1 MQHRLRPLL
10 ACLAVALLL
19 AACSTP
25 PVAPPPPAP
34 AAPVAPVAPPP
45 PPEPEL
51 PPGVT
56 ISPPRQGDASV
67 AFVQSRVGE
76 RTFPNNRIGANLAFT
91 SNLRMPRLEAVA
103 HAAGGYQLRMRFS
116 NATATP
122 LAVSLVC
129 TYDGEKKPARVIRE
143 LRLPVNSFRDIS
155 IDLEGDP
162 ARKLDIRAVGSAR
175 P

>member
-1 MQHRLRPLL
+1 MPYRHLPLGLGL
-10 ACLAVALLL
+10 ACALFL

-25 PVAPPPPAP
+25 PGPKPPPVP
-34 AAPVAPVAPPP
+34 AAPVAPVRPAPL
-45 PPEPEL
+45 PEPEL

-67 AFVQSRVGE
+67 AFTQSRLGE

-103 HAAGGYQLRMRFS
+103 SPAGGYQLRMRFC
-116 NATATP
+116 NATNTP
-122 LAVSLVC
+122 LYVSLVC
-129 TYDGEKKPARVIRE
+129 TYEGEKKAARA
-143 LRLPVNSFRDIS
+143 LRSLDFPVNSFRDIA

-162 ARKLDIRAVGSAR
+162 GRKLDIRASAVTR